1 MTTRATSPW
10 LNASLTALVL
20 ALTLSG
26 FVATGEL
33 ITYGQNWRTVV
44 TWVALCAAAAAA
56 SRFVTR
62 NRLIPTLFTVVI
74 AGLTGPHVLLPR
86 AEGAFAT
93 WPSPSAW
100 RQVLLAC
107 ADGYQELLDSPAP
120 VQATSSITVL
130 VALVAVV
137 VFVIADGLAVSAKAA
152 AFAGLV
158 IFLPWLPVVILQWRV
173 PGLLL
178 WLSLAA
184 WVLLMI
190 LTRTTSELG
199 RSSIV
204 PSALA
209 AGASLALAAILG
221 PIFIGGPGWGAL
233 PDILLGQSPDGTTQ
247 LDLDLDLRDSLTVNS
262 STPVLVYT
270 SSGER
275 PDALRTHTFTDFDG
289 VSWSRQP
296 DAGPSVAVGNEP
308 LWPHPD
314 QVSTSWGD
322 GLTRLSIQ
330 TLGFTGFNL
339 PISVG
344 PRSVR
349 VEGDFNYVPGRDEV
363 VTETTSLKDLTYTV
377 DADLNYVMNA
387 DLSSLGWASGQDS
400 QLGPEFLAID
410 DNIDAD
416 ALRALAQ
423 QVTADSTSRLEQ
435 ATSLQ
440 EYLRDPAL
448 FTYDTAVEPSGSDS
462 VAVFLEQRSGYCVQ
476 FATTM
481 VMMARTLD
489 IPARLAIGFLPG
501 TRDQGDVW
509 VVRGSHA
516 HAWPELYFESVGW
529 VRFEP
534 TPAVQTG
541 PPPVYDASASEPAPE
556 PAQPSAPASLE
567 PSAPPP
573 GDNAVDPEIPVATP
587 ESPEQ
592 ASTGSG
598 VLIATMLGLA
608 LIAGLVVTVIIVK
621 RRRAKRKARET
632 LESLWEGL
640 RTRLPQDWT
649 WSSSATPAQAASLVT
664 QRLEAAGA
672 SEDLIARVRAVFSWI
687 ESSRYEVDG
696 DLLERDLDEVR
707 AVAAEFLGLAK
718 AKR

>member
-33 ITYGQNWRTVV
+33 ITYGENWRTVV
-44 TWVALCAAAAAA
+44 TWLALSAAAAAA
-56 SRFVTR
+56 SRFFTR
-62 NRLIPTLFTVVI
+62 NRVIPTAFTVLI
-74 AGLTGPHVLLPR
+74 AALTGPHVLLPR
-86 AEGAFAT
+86 AEGSLGT
-93 WPSPSAW
+93 LPSPSAW
-100 RQVLLAC
+100 RQVLLAG

-120 VQATSSITVL
+120 APATPSITVL
-130 VALVAVV
+130 VSMVAVI
-137 VFVIADGLAVSAKAA
+137 VFIIAEGLAVSAKAA
-152 AFAGLV
+152 ALAGAF

-173 PGLLL
+173 PGVLL

-199 RSSIV
+199 HSSIV
-204 PSALA
+204 PSFLA
-209 AGASLALAAILG
+209 AGASLGLAAVLG

-233 PDILLGQSPDGTTQ
+233 PDILVGQTPDGTTQ

-270 SSGER
+270 SSGDR

-289 VSWSRQP
+289 VSWSRQE
-296 DAGPSVAVGNEP
+296 DAGPSVAVGEDA
-308 LWPHPD
+308 LWPQPE
-314 QVSTSWGD
+314 QISSFWGE
-322 GLTRLSIQ
+322 GLTRISIQ
-330 TLGFTGFNL
+330 TLGFAGFNL

-349 VEGDFNYVPGRDEV
+349 VDGDFSYVPGRDEV

-387 DLSSLGWASGQDS
+387 DLASLGWASGQDS
-400 QLGPEFLAID
+400 QLGPEFLAIN

-423 QVTADSTSRLEQ
+423 QVTADSSSRLEQ
-435 ATSLQ
+435 AAALQ
-440 EYLRDPAL
+440 NYLRDPSL

-481 VMMARTLD
+481 VMMARTLG

-556 PAQPSAPASLE
+556 PDQPSAPASLE

-573 GDNAVDPEIPVATP
+573 GDDGVDPEIPAPTP
-587 ESPEQ
+587 DSPAQEPR
-592 ASTGSG
+592 SNG
-598 VLIATMLGLA
+598 VLIATLLGLA
-608 LIAGLVVTVIIVK
+608 VVAGLAIAALLVRRARA
-621 RRRAKRKARET
+621 RRRDRET

-649 WSSSATPAQAASLVT
+649 WSASATPAQAAALVT
-664 QRLEAAGA
+664 AKLANQEVSQDVIDR
-672 SEDLIARVRAVFSWI
+672 IAAVFTWI
-687 ESSRYEVDG
+687 ESRRYEVDG
-696 DLLERDLDEVR
+696 DLVERDLDQVR
-707 AVAAEFLGLAK
+707 AVAAELLGLAK
-718 AKR
+718 AKS